1 MDNESAKSGCDEKLA
16 EWLNQFGNVA
26 SDAGKLK
33 GAERLY
39 KLASTLA
46 PQWSAP
52 WYNLGLL
59 AKNTGRWED
68 SLRFNRS
75 AQSLN
80 PGDEGAC

>member
-1 MDNESAKSGCDEKLA
+1 MRRKLA

-39 KLASTLA
+39 KLASTVA

-52 WYNLGLL
+52 WHNLGLL
-59 AKNTGRWED
+59 TKNTGRWED
-68 SLRFNRS
+68 SLRFNQRASRS
-75 AQSLN
+75 I
-80 PGDEGAC
+80 PGTRALVGI